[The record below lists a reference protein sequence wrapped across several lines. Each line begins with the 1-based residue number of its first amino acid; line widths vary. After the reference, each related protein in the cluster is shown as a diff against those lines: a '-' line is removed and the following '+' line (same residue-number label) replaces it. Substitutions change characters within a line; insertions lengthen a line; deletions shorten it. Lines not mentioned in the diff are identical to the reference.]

1 MSLHNLI
8 HTCLGEE
15 KQSVNKCPHL
25 FACTLRM
32 CRVKVPGMQEVF
44 QAHMKTY
51 NAVAFGLA
59 GALLGQGHTEARHA
73 SLLNLA
79 PLFHKLAGPQNKPFD
94 LVQVT
99 GPRT

>member
-1 MSLHNLI
+1 MN
-8 HTCLGEE
+8 T
-15 KQSVNKCPHL
+15 CPHL
-25 FACTLRM
+25 LACTLRM

-59 GALLGQGHTEARHA
+59 GALLSRGHTEARHA
-73 SLLNLA
+73 LLPNLA
-79 PLFHKLAGPQNKPFD
+79 PLFLKMAGAQNIPFD